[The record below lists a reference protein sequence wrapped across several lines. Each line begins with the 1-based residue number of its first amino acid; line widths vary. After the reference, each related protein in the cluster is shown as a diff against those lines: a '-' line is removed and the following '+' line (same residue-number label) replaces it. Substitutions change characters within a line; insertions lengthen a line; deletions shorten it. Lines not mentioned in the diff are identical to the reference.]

1 MVSDFDRP
9 PPGPDHKQM
18 QKNDRFK
25 LVLKQGFWTKITPV
39 FSTHQKNHEKL
50 TIRGVG
56 VNPYKQP
63 DRKKKVFY

>member
-1 MVSDFDRP
+1 MNDYRPDLMVSDFDRP

-39 FSTHQKNHEKL
+39 FFHAPKKSRKAHHKGG
-50 TIRGVG
+50 RG
-56 VNPYKQP
+56 QP
-63 DRKKKVFY
+63 LQTA